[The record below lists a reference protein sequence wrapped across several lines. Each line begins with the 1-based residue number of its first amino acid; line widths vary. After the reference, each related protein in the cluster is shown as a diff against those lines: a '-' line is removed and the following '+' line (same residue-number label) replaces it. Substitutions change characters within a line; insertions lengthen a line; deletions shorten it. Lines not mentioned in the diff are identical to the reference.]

1 MIEVELKAR
10 VRDRTA
16 VETAV
21 RSFAVFAGDIDKRDI
36 YWRTTSSGAG
46 IPDRGFRVR
55 YESGACVVTFKHK
68 SMEGGAEINIER
80 EFGVTDPDVFA
91 EFAQRLGCK
100 IWYEKRKRGLR
111 FETVSKYAYDGKAL
125 LEIVDVENLGSFIEI
140 EELLHEDRKSL
151 VEDALSE
158 ISGLLARTGLAET
171 DIESR
176 YYSELLGKTFDRP

>member
-10 VRDRTA
+10 VRDRAA
-16 VETAV
+16 VETAL
-21 RSFAVFAGDIDKRDI
+21 RNFAVYVGEIDKRDI
-36 YWRTTSSGAG
+36 YWRAPSSDAG
-46 IPDRGFRVR
+46 VPNRTFRVR

-68 SMEGGAEINIER
+68 SVEGGAEINIER
-80 EFGVTDPDVFA
+80 EFGVSDPDVFA
-91 EFAQRLGCK
+91 EFAQRLGCEL
-100 IWYEKRKRGLR
+100 WYEKRKRGLK

-125 LEIVDVENLGSFIEI
+125 LEIVDVENLGCFIEI

-158 ISGLLARTGLAET
+158 ISGLLARTGLSET